1 MGEREKFLPRLV
13 FKREIDGKEET
24 FVAIYNEEMGGTLL
38 DGVVRYLV
46 EIDELISF
54 LSQIKD
60 EITKRRKEK
69 EVKEGI
75 CYCGSKDVV
84 RLGRGVWLMA
94 PLVGNEYE
102 ILRCNSCGREFKK
115 ITAHY

>member
-1 MGEREKFLPRLV
+1 MGKREKFLPRLV

-24 FVAIYNEEMGGTLL
+24 FIAIYNEEMGGILL
-38 DGVVRYLV
+38 DGVIRYSLEV
-46 EIDELISF
+46 DELISF
-54 LSQIKD
+54 LTQIKD
-60 EITKRRKEK
+60 EMMRRRKN

-75 CYCGSKDVV
+75 CYCGSKNFV
-84 RLGRGVWLMA
+84 RLGQGVWHLA
-94 PLVGNEYE
+94 PLIGNEYE